1 MPLEV
6 FESVTDRFERELVL
20 YVPLQLLLAIELRI
34 TLTSGEP
41 SYQEDPK
48 KYHVFPRLFRLH
60 LRRRNRRYQMNLWR
74 NRRYQMNLWR
84 ISVDQ

>member
-20 YVPLQLLLAIELRI
+20 YVPLQLLLVIELRI
-34 TLTSGEP
+34 TLTSGA
-41 SYQEDPK
+41 SYEEDPK
-48 KYHVFPRLFRLH
+48 KYHVVARLFRLH

-74 NRRYQMNLWR
+74 